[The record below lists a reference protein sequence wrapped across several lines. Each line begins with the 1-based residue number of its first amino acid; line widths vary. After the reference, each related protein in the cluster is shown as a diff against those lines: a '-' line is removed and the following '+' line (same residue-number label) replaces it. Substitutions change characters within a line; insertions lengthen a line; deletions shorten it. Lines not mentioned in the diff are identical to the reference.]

1 MAGRQRTTFA
11 KLQKERARQEKQSAK
26 RAKRQGIN
34 PIPEIDPTPI
44 ADLNDPSTWRYADEI
59 VAEATE
65 AAEVAEAAE
74 AESAADDS
82 AVVAGS
88 EPATTTESESEANEA

>member
-65 AAEVAEAAE
+65 AAEAAE